1 MGVVDCGARVYSV
14 CCEGGGGEKRWGI
27 DVRVE
32 REGLYSLKPS
42 SHDMSQIREL

>member
-1 MGVVDCGARVYSV
+1 MGLALILCAVRWG
-14 CCEGGGGEKRWGI
+14 EGEKKGGI